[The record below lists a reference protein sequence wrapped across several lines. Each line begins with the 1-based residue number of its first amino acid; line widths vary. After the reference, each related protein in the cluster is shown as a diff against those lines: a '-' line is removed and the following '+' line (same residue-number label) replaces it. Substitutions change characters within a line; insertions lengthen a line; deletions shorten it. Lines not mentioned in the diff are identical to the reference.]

1 MIIPTADCVFEK
13 DFEKNIDKF
22 EFEHPNFARAEIR
35 TYPKEREYHY
45 SPVTFQT
52 EYVSAF
58 PTVFNREKL
67 EKIGGFDENLTEF
80 LGEDT
85 SLRFKAAG
93 EILYY
98 LPFVKCGVTVDC
110 DENRKYLNEVG
121 SKLILSKKFSKN

>member
-1 MIIPTADCVFEK
+1 MKKTL
-13 DFEKNIDKF
+13 KNIDKF
-22 EFEHPNFARAEIR
+22 ELEHPNFARAEIR

-58 PTVFNREKL
+58 PTVFNCEKL

-85 SLRFKAAG
+85 SLGFKAAG
-93 EILYY
+93 EII
-98 LPFVKCGVTVDC
+98 
-110 DENRKYLNEVG
+110 
-121 SKLILSKKFSKN
+121 ILLAICRMQCYR